1 MNLII
6 LILTISSFQLQY
18 VQGSIRPGLTI
29 EQEESLDNIAWLYA
43 QFTMTFDKDE
53 LDVDRFQEV
62 EDFFKD
68 DNLQHHFSELNIQQL
83 DHLLVDR
90 INQYQSIIM
99 KADKTP
105 IPFKAFY
112 KLFDLFK
119 QQNHLYGPGVTTH
132 RNLWNIMSD
141 KMVKQFCADVKVHSD
156 KDIINALKEFEIK
169 RDFSKNAQKREK
181 LFFKLN
187 TEFIE
192 HLEGKSQNKPK
203 KWTAHH
209 MIPSQTLTQF
219 YRYYFELLSFKSDK
233 IQETHTF
240 DWFKIMEFNT
250 QRSFL
255 VQAKVLWSKEFNSR
269 GATLPIVENRQ
280 ADFVRAWYRWP
291 PGLVFYGPDQKI
303 RYDDPKND
311 FEEYAIHIVGT
322 SYYQKAKQLKNEI
335 LLFMKKYEQIK
346 TDQDREDIST
356 EAMRLFKLIFTIHKE
371 YNNGKPIL
379 IFPFYFKQWL
389 SRHNEIKNDDEWC
402 INRVFNADSVKYD
415 SELRQWIDM
424 NDNSDDGPSIEV
436 WNAKMEWR
444 EKSLAQQADN
454 NERLLGVMRLDSIIP
469 NLAVLSLFSTTKYRH
484 DELKRK
490 KRNHFVE
497 TTFYVDEI
505 LDKCKK
511 MEVVTV
517 KSNDDCD
524 YYLKNGSPSIL
535 AVPVYG
541 WCKLFG

>member
-6 LILTISSFQLQY
+6 LILTISSFQLQH
-18 VQGSIRPGLTI
+18 VQGTIRPVPVLTI
-29 EQEESLDNIAWLYA
+29 EQEESLDNTAWLYA

-53 LDVDRFQEV
+53 LDVDKFQEV

-68 DNLQHHFSELNIQQL
+68 ENLQQHFLELNIQQL

-119 QQNHLYGPGVTTH
+119 QQNRLYGPGVTTH

-141 KMVKQFCADVKVHSD
+141 KMVKQFCDDVKVHSD
-156 KDIINALKEFEIK
+156 KDIIKALKEFEIK
-169 RDFSKNAQKREK
+169 RDFSKNAQRREK

-192 HLEGKSQNKPK
+192 RLEGKSQNKPK

-269 GATLPIVENRQ
+269 GATLPVVENRQ

-322 SYYQKAKQLKNEI
+322 SYYQKVKQLKNEI
-335 LLFMKKYEQIK
+335 LLFIKKYEQI
-346 TDQDREDIST
+346 
-356 EAMRLFKLIFTIHKE
+356 
-371 YNNGKPIL
+371 
-379 IFPFYFKQWL
+379 
-389 SRHNEIKNDDEWC
+389 SRRAYQGHE
-402 INRVFNADSVKYD
+402 
-415 SELRQWIDM
+415 
-424 NDNSDDGPSIEV
+424 G
-436 WNAKMEWR
+436 
-444 EKSLAQQADN
+444 LA
-454 NERLLGVMRLDSIIP
+454 
-469 NLAVLSLFSTTKYRH
+469 
-484 DELKRK
+484 
-490 KRNHFVE
+490 
-497 TTFYVDEI
+497 
-505 LDKCKK
+505 
-511 MEVVTV
+511 
-517 KSNDDCD
+517 
-524 YYLKNGSPSIL
+524 
-535 AVPVYG
+535 
-541 WCKLFG
+541 